1 MTKSKFLSLDTKIQ
15 QLKKT
20 TNGLK
25 LRDICNNLF
34 MMLIKFGRFYETVEL
49 HSPSRQTL
57 YLLGI
62 LASKK
67 QTKEDK
73 NCSDDCMK
81 KINSLLNEIF
91 GKYLNAYLPTTKE
104 MVGELEWLKNRDI
117 SAFSFLSY
125 FFESP
130 KIATEQIRLEIL
142 RSFEK
147 FNTELKAITG
157 LNVDEAVG
165 IADAIGDLLQKNI
178 DEISTLIKETEE
190 LRVKILSTPN
200 IEHSSIDV
208 EIINKCKAVM
218 AEAFEKMNYVSCFK
232 LDLLEEKFTP
242 DAIQSF
248 KNLFV
253 IKKGESVEIH
263 YITDENPVLSSPI
276 LTEDNDLFYLCSI
289 NYLYLAI
296 QINFENSLKQTSIS
310 EKFRKHR
317 DMLLEKDSA
326 EMFRE
331 FLPKDAL
338 IFESVFEN
346 NKSTHE
352 HDLLI
357 LHERVAIIV
366 ESKASPRREP
376 LRDPERAFKRISD
389 DFKKKSGIQSG
400 YDQARK
406 LEKLLERK
414 DITPLYT
421 KKGDLLV
428 EIDGRNIDE
437 IYSICITKDDF
448 GVLATNLT
456 LLLDKE
462 DEAKYPLV
470 INISDLKYLL
480 DCLKYVGKDWSFFV
494 TYLRERRLV
503 HGKILSADELEFAG
517 AFLKYGT
524 LFFTEEI
531 HDRHTKIAL
540 DINESNI
547 FDDIHFAQLEGVK
560 FEVPSISPPYEI
572 FNKNKFINKFKH
584 SQKDK
589 EHKKENRRSF
599 KHARRKN
606 RK

>member
-20 TNGLK
+20 THGLK

-34 MMLIKFGRFYETVEL
+34 MVLIKFGRFNKTVEL

-62 LASKK
+62 LASQK
-67 QTKEDK
+67 QTEEDK

-91 GKYLNAYLPTTKE
+91 GKYLNAYIPTAKE

-117 SAFSFLSY
+117 SALSFLSY

-130 KIATEQIRLEIL
+130 KIASEQIRLENL
-142 RSFEK
+142 NSFEK
-147 FNTELKAITG
+147 FNTELKAKSG
-157 LNVDEAVG
+157 LNISEAVE

-178 DEISTLIKETEE
+178 DEISTIINEIEE
-190 LRVKILSTPN
+190 LRIKAFSLPN
-200 IEHSSIDV
+200 IDHN
-208 EIINKCKAVM
+208 IIEEELVYKCKPKM
-218 AEAFEKMNYVSCFK
+218 AEVFERMNYISCFK
-232 LDLLEEKFTP
+232 FDLLEEKFTP
-242 DAIQSF
+242 DVIQSF

-253 IKKGESVEIH
+253 IKKGETNEIH

-276 LTEDNDLFYLCSI
+276 LTEDNELFYLCSM
-289 NYLYLAI
+289 NFLHLAI
-296 QINFENSLKQTSIS
+296 QINFENLLKQSSIS
-310 EKFRKHR
+310 DKFRKHR
-317 DMLLEKDSA
+317 DMLLEKDTA
-326 EMFRE
+326 EMFRK
-331 FLPKDAL
+331 FFPKDAL

-346 NKSTHE
+346 NKSTYE

-357 LHERVAIIV
+357 IHERVAIVI
-366 ESKASPRREP
+366 EAKASPRREP

-400 YDQARK
+400 YNQARN

-421 KKGDLLV
+421 KKGELLA
-428 EIDGRNIDE
+428 EIDGREINE

-456 LLLDKE
+456 LLLDKDE
-462 DEAKYPLV
+462 EAKYPLV
-470 INISDLKYLL
+470 MNISDLKYLL
-480 DCLKYVGKDWSFFV
+480 DCLQYVEKDWSFFV

-572 FNKNKFINKFKH
+572 FNKNKFINNFKR

-589 EHKKENRRSF
+589 EHKKENKKRF
-599 KHARRKN
+599 KNARRKN